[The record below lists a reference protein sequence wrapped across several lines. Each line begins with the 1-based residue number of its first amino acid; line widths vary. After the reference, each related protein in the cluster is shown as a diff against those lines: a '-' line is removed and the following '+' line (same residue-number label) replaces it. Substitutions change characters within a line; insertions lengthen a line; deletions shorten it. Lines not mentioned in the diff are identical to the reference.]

1 MRKVLTIIS
10 FFVSPMMLLAQ
21 EDWSRQDKL
30 DWKDADFAF
39 YQGDYTFAKLLL
51 EDLQKKHADH
61 LGVQFE
67 LGASYV
73 MLGTNIAVAKEMLEK
88 AKFEGNSE
96 AIFYLARAN
105 HQLYHFE
112 KSLTLYSQ
120 YQSLEDKEQTTE
132 KVEKWIKEARLAQ
145 HLTSNP
151 IDVKVKNLGP
161 TINGPFKEYVPIV
174 TPDNKQLYFTS
185 RRPESTGGLK
195 DQNNEFFEDIFE
207 SRKVGNE
214 WKQAAPAVG
223 DLNTK
228 THDATVS
235 ISKDGMQMIVYRTN
249 QNLTGGD
256 LYISEKKEGK
266 WGKPKLLNKRINTSY
281 QEASACFGAD
291 NNTIYFSSNRPGG
304 FGGKDLYR
312 VVKLPNGEWSL
323 PKNLGP
329 TINTTYDEDA
339 PYMDIDGST
348 LYFASNGH
356 ETIGGYDIFYTRKV
370 GREVW
375 KQPENLGYP
384 VNTVF
389 DDLFLSLD
397 AGGRI
402 GYYSSDQQGGFGLQD
417 IYQVDFIYRQQTE
430 IIILGTVLDAESQ
443 PIHAT
448 LTVMNETNR
457 EVQGVYKSHMGS
469 GKFILVL
476 NPLIQYRIVIKAD
489 GYKTIVNELML
500 PFPEDN
506 YEEQRIAPYIMLA
519 E

>member
-1 MRKVLTIIS
+1 MRKVLTVIS
-10 FFVSPMMLLAQ
+10 LCVLPLILPAQ
-21 EDWSRQDKL
+21 EDWNRQDKL

-39 YQGDYTFAKLLL
+39 YQGDFAFAKLLL
-51 EDLQKKHADH
+51 EDLHKKHADH

-73 MLGTNIAVAKEMLEK
+73 MLGTNIAEAKKLLELANK
-88 AKFEGNSE
+88 GGNSE
-96 AIFYLARAN
+96 AIFFLARAN
-105 HQLYHFE
+105 HQLHHFE
-112 KSLTLYSQ
+112 TSLALYSQ
-120 YQSLEDKEQTTE
+120 YQSFQEKEQKPE
-132 KVEKWIKEARLAQ
+132 RIEKWIKEARLAQ
-145 HLTSNP
+145 RLTSNP
-151 IDVKVKNLGP
+151 IDVEVKNLGP
-161 TINGPFKEYVPIV
+161 TINSEYKEYVPIV
-174 TPDNKQLYFTS
+174 TPDNKELYFTS

-195 DQNNEFFEDIFE
+195 DSNDEYFEDILE
-207 SRKVGNE
+207 SRKTDNG
-214 WKQAAPAVG
+214 WTKAAPVAG
-223 DLNTK
+223 ELNTK

-235 ISKDGMQMIVYRTN
+235 ISKDGQQMIVYRTN

-256 LYISEKKEGK
+256 LYISEKKDGK
-266 WGKPKLLNKRINTSY
+266 WGKPSLLTKRINTSY

-329 TINTTYDEDA
+329 TINTAYDEDA

-356 ETIGGYDIFYTRKV
+356 ETMGGYDLFFTRKV
-370 GREVW
+370 DREVW

-397 AGGRI
+397 AGGRV

-430 IIILGTVLDAESQ
+430 LIILGTVLNKESQ
-443 PIHAT
+443 PLQAT
-448 LTVMNETNR
+448 LTVMNETSR
-457 EVQGVYKSHMGS
+457 EIQGVYKSHRES
-469 GKFILVL
+469 GKFVLVI
-476 NPLIQYRIVIKAD
+476 NPLIQYRIVIEAEGFETAIDK
-489 GYKTIVNELML
+489 LML
-500 PFPEDN
+500 PFPDEG
-506 YEEQRIAPYIMLA
+506 EEQQRIAPYTLMH